1 MDKTHF
7 VYAGWYYESFDV
19 DRLRSI
25 ILREMKNYKLKSVMV
40 TMMFIRKYNL
50 ITKEEMANYCKGKR
64 YEENSV
70 NDDLESLFDDLR
82 LKKEPFERV
91 ETYFLPK
98 LTAEE
103 LKLVERKDSSYLETF
118 RNPNPDVKK
127 TEMELSESDS
137 KFVHGWGFRK
147 TFKIKN
153 SLSL

>member
-103 LKLVERKDSSYLETF
+103 LKLVERKDSSYLKTF
-118 RNPNPDVKK
+118 ARSNFDVKEA
-127 TEMELSESDS
+127 EMRLSESNS
-137 KFVHGWGFRK
+137 KFVRARCSRR
-147 TFKIKN
+147 TFTIKN
-153 SLSL
+153 SS